1 MQLQDQ
7 EEMMMSSVLDAG
19 DEYITSF
26 YDDDDE
32 DGDSSVD
39 GIDNE
44 HMEEM
49 DDFND
54 QIVQTQ

>member
-1 MQLQDQ
+1 
-7 EEMMMSSVLDAG
+7 MMMSSVLDAG

-44 HMEEM
+44 HMEDM